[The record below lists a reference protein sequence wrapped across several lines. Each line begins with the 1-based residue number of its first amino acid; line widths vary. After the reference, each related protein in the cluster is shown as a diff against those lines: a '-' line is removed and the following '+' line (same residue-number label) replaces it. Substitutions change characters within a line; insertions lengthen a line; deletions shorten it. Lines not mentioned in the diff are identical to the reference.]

1 MEFSYRLTGTGWAEA
16 TISDDSAQVVLRA
29 SYLSDALNDLLLAI
43 GSLLEGTLHAECSW
57 LEEPGEWR
65 WIFDLASTQVSLR
78 ILGFDDGWPR
88 QPEDR
93 GTLVFQTAESLDDL
107 AKAIVGGV
115 AAVLAEYGQE
125 EYERR
130 WHEHP
135 FPTEAVSL
143 VKERLTA

>member
-1 MEFSYRLTGTGWAEA
+1 VKFSYKLTGTGWAEA
-16 TISDDSAQVVLRA
+16 TIADGSAQVVLRT

-43 GSLLEGTLHAECSW
+43 GSLLEGALHAECSW

-65 WIFDLASTQVSLR
+65 WIFDLASTQVSLH

-88 QPEDR
+88 QPEDQ
-93 GTLVFQTAESLDDL
+93 GTLVFQTAESVYDL
-107 AKAIVGGV
+107 ARAIVEGV
-115 AAVLAEYGQE
+115 EAVLAEYGLE

-130 WHEHP
+130 WHEYP
-135 FPTEAVSL
+135 FPTQALSL